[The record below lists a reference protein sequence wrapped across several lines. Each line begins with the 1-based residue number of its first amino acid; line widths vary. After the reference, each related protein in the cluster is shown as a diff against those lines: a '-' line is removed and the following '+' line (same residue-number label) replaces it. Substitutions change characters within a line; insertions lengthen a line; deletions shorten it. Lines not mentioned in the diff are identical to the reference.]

1 MSSTIN
7 IAEIDKNIYLGKTE
21 RIARPFA
28 EDPKVI
34 YADEADLRRQQG
46 QWDAAK
52 AWADEDAAIGEAR
65 RAKLDADRAEDAE
78 RRRLAARAD
87 LEADVKRRFMAQGH
101 VDEGDWERL
110 KGQKID
116 QALLE
121 MPDPV
126 EQAKAEILRSGV
138 YARF

>member
-1 MSSTIN
+1 MSTTFN
-7 IAEIDKNIYLGKTE
+7 IAEINKNIYLGKTKQIE
-21 RIARPFA
+21 RP
-28 EDPKVI
+28 
-34 YADEADLRRQQG
+34 YADDPVRRYADPADLARHQR
-46 QWDAAK
+46 QWDQAK
-52 AWADEDAAIGEAR
+52 AWADEGAAIGEAR
-65 RAKLDADRAEDAE
+65 RAKLDAARAEDAE

-87 LEADVKRRFMAQGH
+87 PEADVKRRFMAQGH

-126 EQAKAEILRSGV
+126 EQAKAELRRSGR
-138 YARF
+138 YPAL